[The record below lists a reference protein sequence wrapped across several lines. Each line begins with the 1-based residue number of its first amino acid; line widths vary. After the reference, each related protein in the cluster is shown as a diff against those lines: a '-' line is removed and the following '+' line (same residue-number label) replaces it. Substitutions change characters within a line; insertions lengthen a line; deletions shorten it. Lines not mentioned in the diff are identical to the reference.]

1 MVVEETARGQ
11 RVGEQGAAA
20 IGELDHRIP
29 RAGPQ
34 HATATEDDRPLCRG
48 QPLDGL
54 GHERGIGVHAPD
66 LGLIHFRGLVGLVG
80 HVLDLLQVVGNAQH
94 HRPPLVL
101 GEVEGLAHVVHH
113 ARHAVRGDVM
123 RPGRRH
129 ERRLIDRL
137 VVVFGVDRRLA
148 GEHHH
153 RQAGAH
159 RGRQR
164 RHQLGHA
171 GAARDGGNGDLA
183 GGHVVGCRRRHSG
196 VLVPDVDGLY
206 ARQLGKGGGPVH
218 VAVAHQDE
226 LRVDSLRKERFCEGF
241 VEFWHGRGTFVVEA
255 CRWHPCRRCNAWD
268 SAPPASGSEE
278 TLHQACAPAEGGIV
292 FFSCRTE
299 SARDTERRT
308 PPPPICARPRGHCG
322 HWPPAPSCPSRL
334 PRPDTVVPLLLQQR
348 SRI

>member
-1 MVVEETARGQ
+1 MVVEQTARGQ

-34 HATATEDDRPLCRG
+34 HAAATEDDRPLCRG

-54 GHERGIGVHAPD
+54 GHDLGIGVHAPD
-66 LGLIHFRGLVGLVG
+66 LGLVHRRGLVGLVG

-101 GEVEGLAHVVHH
+101 GDVEGLAHVVHH
-113 ARHAVRGDVM
+113 ARHAMRGDVM

-129 ERRLIDRL
+129 QRRLVDVLI
-137 VVVFGVDRRLA
+137 VEFGVDRRLA

-153 RQAGAH
+153 RQAGAN

-171 GAARDGGNGDLA
+171 RAARDGGNGDLA
-183 GGHVVGCRRRHSG
+183 GGDVVGCRRRNGG
-196 VLVPDVDGLY
+196 VLVPDVDGMY
-206 ARQLGKGGGPVH
+206 ARQFGKGGGPVH

-241 VEFWHGRGTFVVEA
+241 VEFWHGRGTLGWRPADGTLAAVATIGIRHFPLA
-255 CRWHPCRRCNAWD
+255 APRKRYIRLARRRKG
-268 SAPPASGSEE
+268 ASS
-278 TLHQACAPAEGGIV
+278 
-292 FFSCRTE
+292 FF
-299 SARDTERRT
+299 
-308 PPPPICARPRGHCG
+308 
-322 HWPPAPSCPSRL
+322 L
-334 PRPDTVVPLLLQQR
+334 PHKSPLLAQNSRR
-348 SRI
+348 SYGWSPEPRLRMK